1 MIKKPTDD
9 SFKLPVKQRVQN
21 DNTGGEGYRE
31 CFMTCATTLADYLL
45 DGQLT
50 DQAKQEGLAEP
61 EDVFA
66 AVLAQHGDTTDWAA
80 EIAALE
86 DFGIKAYSSRSASLN
101 DVAHALYCGVPVI
114 IGTAYKNSGHMVLAV
129 GRAANGFHILCPNG
143 IRAGATNEWI
153 ERFYTEDDA
162 KPDLFTWALLKEVFT
177 DLGAESGWAVFVTSV
192 NGEPTGVRSG
202 L

>member
-1 MIKKPTDD
+1 MIKKPTGD
-9 SFKLPVKQRVQN
+9 SFKLAVKQRVQN
-21 DNTGGEGYRE
+21 DNAGGEGYRE
-31 CFMTCATTLADYLL
+31 CFKTCSTMLADYLL
-45 DGQLT
+45 GGQLT
-50 DQAKQEGLAEP
+50 DQAKHEGLTEP

-66 AVLAQHGDTTDWAA
+66 AVLAKHGDTTDWGA

-86 DFGIKAYSSRSASLN
+86 EFGIKAYSSRSASLN

-114 IGTAYKNSGHMVLAV
+114 IGTAYKASGHIVLAV

-143 IRAGATNEWI
+143 IRAGATNGWV
-153 ERFYTEDDA
+153 ERFYSEEDA
-162 KPDLFTWALLKEVFT
+162 KPDLFTWGLLKQVFT
-177 DLGAESGWAVFVTSV
+177 DLGAESGWALFVTSV